1 MTSPRVLV
9 TGAGGFVGESLI
21 LKLLASERFIPV
33 GTSRRT
39 IKLNALCQVLMLDLN
54 RPEAWPSL
62 LDIQVLVHCAAR
74 VHVMNEG
81 TEDPLT
87 SFRQINVQA
96 TANLARHAA
105 SCGVKR
111 FIFISSIKVNGEQT
125 FPGAPFTADDKPA
138 PEDPYGISKL
148 EAELVLMEIGRE
160 TGMEIVVIRPPL
172 IYGDGVRAN
181 FLTMLKWLN
190 KGIPLPFGAVNN
202 LRSLV
207 SMENLVDLIFV
218 CIDHPGAA
226 GQVFLVSD
234 NEDISTARLLRELSI
249 GLGKKVRLLPIPRW
263 LLLGIGRV
271 LRKEAWIGR
280 LCNSL
285 QVDIS
290 KTCERLNWKP
300 RIDAVSALRRTAIG
314 FKQRER

>member
-21 LKLLASERFIPV
+21 LELLASKRFIPV

-39 IKLNALCQVLMLDLN
+39 IGLNTLCQVLTLDLN
-54 RPEAWPSL
+54 RPKEWPPLS
-62 LDIQVLVHCAAR
+62 DIQVLVHCAAR
-74 VHVMNEG
+74 VHVMNESA
-81 TEDPLT
+81 EDPLT

-96 TANLARHAA
+96 TENLARHAA

-125 FPGAPFTADDKPA
+125 SPGAPFTADDSPA
-138 PEDPYGISKL
+138 PVDPYGVSKL
-148 EAELVLMEIGRE
+148 EAELALMEIGRE
-160 TGMEIVVIRPPL
+160 TGMEIVIIRPPL
-172 IYGDGVRAN
+172 IYGDGVKAN
-181 FLTMLKWLN
+181 FLVMLKWLN
-190 KGIPLPFGAVNN
+190 KGVPLPFGAVTN

-207 SMENLVDLIFV
+207 SMENLVDLIIV

-226 GQVFLVSD
+226 GQIFLVSD
-234 NEDISTARLLRELSI
+234 NEDISTTRLLRELSI
-249 GLGKKVRLLPIPRW
+249 GLDKKARLLPVPQR

-271 LRKEAWIGR
+271 LRKEASIGR

-300 RIDAVSALRRTAIG
+300 RIDAASALRRTAIG